1 MHHID
6 ILGIKN
12 WGFQLKMVRERS
24 QNEKVRKIEKTKK
37 LIMLTRRSTEPGPVD
52 RFVGIWDFKGLPCFI
67 FSPVS
72 SGSLSALL
80 IQLSKSDF

>member
-24 QNEKVRKIEKTKK
+24 QNEKLRKIEKVKK
-37 LIMLTRRSTEPGPVD
+37 LIVLTRRSTEPGPVD
-52 RFVGIWDFKGLPCFI
+52 WFVGIWDFKGLPCFI